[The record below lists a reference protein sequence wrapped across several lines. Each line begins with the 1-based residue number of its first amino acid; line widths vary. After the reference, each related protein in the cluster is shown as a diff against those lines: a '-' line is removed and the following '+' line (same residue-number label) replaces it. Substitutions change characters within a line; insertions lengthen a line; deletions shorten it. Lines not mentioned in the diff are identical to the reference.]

1 MAVEERGE
9 KHRRP
14 RAGRSNLVDN
24 LETREQLVQLRY
36 DTSTRQLSGIAVPY
50 GEVSPY
56 NERFAPGSVTIDEN
70 ALLLWQHDQHE
81 PIGKITAGEERADAF
96 HFDAFISDTVRGRDA
111 ATLAADGVLS
121 LSVGFIMR
129 DSAVVDGITEV
140 RDALVKEI
148 SLVSFPAYAGATVTD
163 VRDEPTEPETPDS
176 EISKEQTVDETTINA
191 SDLSEVREAIQHLER
206 EVAGITSIDVETV
219 DTRSAGEFMRS
230 LASGDELAIRAYT
243 GATTADSVTT
253 PIDRDLIRIVEGA
266 APLRA
271 VFGTGVT
278 PPTGMTINFAQL
290 KGITDGTAAQAAEG
304 DDLGY
309 YEVQLESKNVAV
321 KTLGSY
327 SQLSI
332 QSILRSTVDYLN
344 TVLRGQAIAL
354 GNKLNAELVAQYQT
368 TVAAQ
373 ITANNKVTIAPTGAT
388 YNTWLGAITDAAV
401 KFAVLGLP
409 ITDLIVDTVTFKEL
423 MALQGSDGRP
433 VLLVDGQG
441 VNNVG
446 TVSPTGLGG
455 SFAGIRVVAVS
466 QLNTN
471 KSQCAFVNSAALRQY
486 TSGALRLESD
496 NAINLSNSYS
506 LSSFVATADEYPSAI
521 VGIVRA

>member
-1 MAVEERGE
+1 ME
-9 KHRRP
+9 
-14 RAGRSNLVDN
+14 SM
-24 LETREQLVQLRY
+24 ETREQKVELRY
-36 DTSTRQLSGIAVPY
+36 DTTTRQLSGIAVPY
-50 GEVSPY
+50 GEVSPSY
-56 NERFAPGSVTIDEN
+56 NERFAPGSVTLDPN
-70 ALLLWQHDQHE
+70 ALLLWQHDRTE
-81 PIGKITAGEERADAF
+81 PVGKIISGADREDGF
-96 HFDAFISDTVRGRDA
+96 HFESFISDTARGRDS

-121 LSVGFIMR
+121 LSVGFVMR
-129 DSAVVDGITEV
+129 DSAVVDGVTEV

-148 SLVSFPAYAGATVTD
+148 SLVSFAAYPSAIVTE
-163 VRDEPTEPETPDS
+163 VRDEQTEPEVPDS

-206 EVAGITSIDVETV
+206 EVAGITSTEVATIDNRT
-219 DTRSAGEFMRS
+219 AGEFMRS
-230 LASGDELAIRAYT
+230 LAAGDELAIRAYSGANT
-243 GATTADSVTT
+243 GDSVTT
-253 PIDRDLIRIVEGA
+253 PIDRDLTRIVENA
-266 APLRA
+266 APLRQ

-321 KTLGSY
+321 KTLGNFA
-327 SQLSI
+327 QLSL
-332 QSILRSTVDYLN
+332 QSILRSSVSYLD

-354 GNKLNAELVAQYQT
+354 GNKLNAELIAQYQT

-373 ITANNKVTIAPTGAT
+373 ITANNKVSIAATGAT

-401 KFAVLGLP
+401 KFATLGLP

-441 VNNVG
+441 INNVG
-446 TVSPTGLGG
+446 TISPTGLGG
-455 SFAGIRVVAVS
+455 TFAGIRVVAVS

-471 KSQCAFVNSAALRQY
+471 KSQCAFVNGAALRQY
-486 TSGALRLESD
+486 TSAALRLESD
-496 NAINLSNSYS
+496 NAINLSSSYS
-506 LSSFVATADEYPSAI
+506 LSSFVATADEYPTAI

>member
-1 MAVEERGE
+1 ME
-9 KHRRP
+9 
-14 RAGRSNLVDN
+14 SM
-24 LETREQLVQLRY
+24 ETREQKVELRY
-36 DTSTRQLSGIAVPY
+36 DTTTRQLSGIAVPY
-50 GEVSPY
+50 GEVSPSY
-56 NERFAPGSVTIDEN
+56 NERFAPGSVTLDPN
-70 ALLLWQHDQHE
+70 ALLLWQHDRTE
-81 PIGKITAGEERADAF
+81 PVGKIISGADREDGF
-96 HFDAFISDTVRGRDA
+96 HFESFISDTARGRDS

-121 LSVGFIMR
+121 LSVGFVMR
-129 DSAVVDGITEV
+129 DSAVVDGVTEV

-148 SLVSFPAYAGATVTD
+148 SLVSFAAYPSAIVTE
-163 VRDEPTEPETPDS
+163 VRDEQTEPEVPDS

-206 EVAGITSIDVETV
+206 EVAGITSTEVATIDNRT
-219 DTRSAGEFMRS
+219 AGEFMRS
-230 LASGDELAIRAYT
+230 LAAGDELAIRAYSGANT
-243 GATTADSVTT
+243 GDSVTT
-253 PIDRDLIRIVEGA
+253 PIDRDLTRIVENA
-266 APLRA
+266 APLRQ

-321 KTLGSY
+321 KTLGNFA
-327 SQLSI
+327 QLSL
-332 QSILRSTVDYLN
+332 QSILRSSVSYLD

-354 GNKLNAELVAQYQT
+354 GNKLNDELIAQYKT

-373 ITANNKVTIAPTGAT
+373 ITANNKVSIAATGAT

-401 KFAVLGLP
+401 KFATLGLP

-446 TVSPTGLGG
+446 TISPTGLGG
-455 SFAGIRVVAVS
+455 TFAGIRVVAVS

-471 KSQCAFVNSAALRQY
+471 KSQCAFVNGAALRQY
-486 TSGALRLESD
+486 TSAALRLESD

-506 LSSFVATADEYPSAI
+506 LSSFVATADEYPTAI
-521 VGIVRA
+521 CGIVRA